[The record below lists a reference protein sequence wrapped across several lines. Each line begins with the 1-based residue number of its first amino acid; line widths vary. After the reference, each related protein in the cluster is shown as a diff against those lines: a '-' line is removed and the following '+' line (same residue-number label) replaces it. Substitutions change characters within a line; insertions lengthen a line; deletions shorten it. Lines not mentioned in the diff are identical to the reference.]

1 MNTIIVLLIII
12 GLIYFWLDSV
22 KSKENAMA
30 YAAKACRDIEVQLL
44 DQTVSLATLKLARSK
59 QGRLV
64 FQRIYHF
71 DFSIHGNERREGRVI
86 LKGHRIEQIQLDYD
100 EGTVIDNQVK
110 MNDDESID

>member
-1 MNTIIVLLIII
+1 MNTIIVLLIVI

-44 DQTVSLATLKLARSK
+44 DQTVSLTTFKLTRSK

-64 FQRIYHF
+64 FQRIYRF
-71 DFSIHGNERREGRVI
+71 DFSIHGNERREGRVM

-100 EGTVIDNQVK
+100 EGTVIENQVK
-110 MNDDESID
+110 TKGDEDAD